1 MCQVY
6 VKKTNKQTNNSYQKK
21 KKGKK
26 QSETIGCLNTRAR
39 PSSLPLAED
48 WHCSFHLRLLSARGA
63 TQALSLP
70 PNPSMPRSAAACD
83 VFVSSN
89 KSSISLHTSNAGMT
103 TNSIKPEETE

>member
-6 VKKTNKQTNNSYQKK
+6 VKKKQKNKQTTATKK
-21 KKGKK
+21 KRKK

-39 PSSLPLAED
+39 PSSIPLAED

>member
-1 MCQVY
+1 M
-6 VKKTNKQTNNSYQKK
+6 SGIRKK
-21 KKGKK
+21 KKQKNKHTTATKKKRKK